1 MICYKCDKCL
11 SIHESLGEM
20 TNIEFSHAGTASV
33 AFPRNG
39 KFLICNKCKGE
50 FLKTLHAFSRV
61 NNVDEAEA
69 EDTTLIRVGDI
80 VISDI
85 IDKKR
90 EIVLGI
96 TTGVDGNPWAS
107 LYSQDYPVPQ
117 MMPISELKKTGEHID
132 VLGFFNNALKNT
144 IKNAANIEENEVY
157 IPVRSTLN
165 PDRIESGSLNFE
177 TTLCEKCLVF
187 AEYTPVQDYS
197 IRFVDNTEV
206 KKSWIMHMTE
216 KQFKGMA
223 TGMAHLLGLEI
234 TGDKENDQ
242 V

>member
-1 MICYKCDKCL
+1 MVDLSRCDTCINSRNIICENGFHPICCL
-11 SIHESLGEM
+11 LSAKKSLECITGEKDHY
-20 TNIEFSHAGTASV
+20 IKRPA
-33 AFPRNG
+33 
-39 KFLICNKCKGE
+39 
-50 FLKTLHAFSRV
+50 SRV
-61 NNVDEAEA
+61 NNVDEVESEA

-80 VISDI
+80 VISDVLY
-85 IDKKR
+85 KKR

-117 MMPISELKKTGEHID
+117 MMPISSLEKTGEHID
-132 VLGFFNNALKNT
+132 VLGFLNNALKNT
-144 IKNAANIEENEVY
+144 IKNAANIEEDEVH
-157 IPVRSTLN
+157 IPDRITLN

-177 TTLCEKCLVF
+177 TKMYEKCLVF
-187 AEYTPVQDYS
+187 AECTSDQDYS
-197 IRFVDNTEV
+197 IRFFDNTEV

-223 TGMAHLLGLEI
+223 IGMAHMLGLEI